1 MKSLTEIKR
10 RIASVRQTR
19 QITGAM
25 ETVSIAKMRKAL
37 DRYEHNNAYFE
48 SIKSVMKQIA
58 ACDDGSMAEYIG
70 KPQQGKPMF
79 IIIASDKGL
88 CGGFNHDV
96 FRLADSLITSDS
108 IIIPIGQ
115 TALNH
120 YGKHKNV
127 DTRFTA
133 EGYVPD
139 YSHAKT
145 VTDSILNHYGKDV
158 NTVTLIYTKL
168 MSHASWNA
176 QSITLL
182 PVEADEAGAG
192 NGLFEES
199 NVTIEFEPSPKAVLK
214 RLLPLYL
221 SGIVYGAIVH
231 SAAAEHSA
239 RRAAMSASTK
249 NADEMIAALS
259 LELNRTRQGAVTE
272 QITEIIGSMLG
283 MRSQGESE

>member
-10 RIASVRQTR
+10 RIASVKQTR

-37 DRYEHNNAYFE
+37 DRYEQNHAYFE
-48 SIKSVMKQIA
+48 SIKSVMNQIA
-58 ACDDGSMAEYIG
+58 ARDDGSMAEYIG
-70 KPQQGKPMF
+70 KPKQGKAMF

-96 FRLADSLITSDS
+96 FRFADKLITPDSLIV
-108 IIIPIGQ
+108 PIGQ
-115 TALNH
+115 TARNH
-120 YGKHKNV
+120 YAKHKNI
-127 DTRFTA
+127 DARFVT
-133 EGYVPD
+133 EGYVPG

-145 VTDSILNHYGKDV
+145 VADAILGHYGKDV
-158 NTVTLIYTKL
+158 NTVTLVYTKL
-168 MSHASWNA
+168 LSHASWNVQA
-176 QSITLL
+176 INIL
-182 PVEADEAGAG
+182 PVEADNAESD
-192 NGLFEES
+192 LFDES
-199 NVTIEFEPSPKAVLK
+199 NGTIEFEPSPQAVLK

-249 NADEMIAALS
+249 NADEMIEALS

>member
-37 DRYEHNNAYFE
+37 DRYEHNHAYFE
-48 SIKSVMKQIA
+48 SIKSVMNQIA
-58 ACDDGSMAEYIG
+58 ACDDGSMTEYIG
-70 KPQQGKPMF
+70 KPQQGKPMY

-96 FRLADSLITSDS
+96 FRLADSLIASDS

-120 YGKHKNV
+120 YSKHKNI

-139 YSHAKT
+139 YFHAKT
-145 VTDSILNHYGKDV
+145 VADEILNHYGKDV

-168 MSHASWNA
+168 LSHASWNV
-176 QSITLL
+176 QSINLL
-182 PVEADEAGAG
+182 PVEADKVG
-192 NGLFEES
+192 NGLFDES
-199 NVTIEFEPSPKAVLK
+199 NVKIEFEPSPKAVLE

-272 QITEIIGSMLG
+272 QITEIIGSMRG
-283 MRSQGESE
+283 MRSQGEGE